1 MNDQSIKQI
10 LQATR
15 TIALV
20 GASDKPERPSYRV
33 MDYLLQQGYRVIPVN
48 PSLAGKTILGQ
59 TVQASLSEISEPV
72 DMVDVFRSAD
82 AAYAIAQEAI
92 AINAKT
98 LWLQL
103 GIINEEAA
111 TLAAAA
117 GLQVVMDRCPKIE
130 LPRLDLAT
138 PSLDTEH

>member
-33 MDYLLQQGYRVIPVN
+33 MNYLLQQGYRVIPVN

>member
-59 TVQASLSEISEPV
+59 TVQASLSEINEPV

-117 GLQVVMDRCPKIE
+117 
-130 LPRLDLAT
+130 
-138 PSLDTEH
+138 

>member
-10 LQATR
+10 LQTTR

-20 GASDKPERPSYRV
+20 GASNKPERPSYRV
-33 MDYLLQQGYRVIPVN
+33 MNYLLQQGYRVIPVN
-48 PSLAGKTILGQ
+48 PGLAGSIILGQ
-59 TVQASLSEISEPV
+59 AVQASLSEISEPI

-92 AINAKT
+92 AIRAKT

-111 TLAAAA
+111 TLAFSA
-117 GLQVVMDRCPKIE
+117 GLHVVMDRCPKIE
-130 LPRLDLAT
+130 LPRLKLAK
-138 PSLDTEH
+138 PNAE

>member
-1 MNDQSIKQI
+1 
-10 LQATR
+10 
-15 TIALV
+15 
-20 GASDKPERPSYRV
+20 
-33 MDYLLQQGYRVIPVN
+33 
-48 PSLAGKTILGQ
+48 
-59 TVQASLSEISEPV
+59 
-72 DMVDVFRSAD
+72 
-82 AAYAIAQEAI
+82 
-92 AINAKT
+92 
-98 LWLQL
+98 

>member
-48 PSLAGKTILGQ
+48 PSLAGKTILGK

-138 PSLDTEH
+138 SSLDTEH

>member
-59 TVQASLSEISEPV
+59 TVQASLSEISESV